1 MSIDFPISRF
11 DVERW
16 TAARARGRIS
26 FVFRYGLPFGVVLA
40 VMVDTVLLFI
50 SGNADLALSIW
61 RIPRLALSI
70 ATYAPILGA
79 AVGQLLWDRGEK
91 KYRNHL
97 LKEAFRA
104 DDAAGAA

>member
-11 DVERW
+11 DADRW
-16 TAARARGRIS
+16 TAVRARGRIS

-40 VMVDTVLLFI
+40 TILDTALLYI
-50 SGNADLALSIW
+50 SGNADIALSIW

-79 AVGQLLWDRGEK
+79 AVGQLLWDRGENRF
-91 KYRNHL
+91 RNHL

-104 DDAAGAA
+104 DDNASAA

>member
-1 MSIDFPISRF
+1 MSIDFSITPF
-11 DVERW
+11 DAERW
-16 TAARARGRIS
+16 KSVRARGRVS

-40 VMVDTVLLFI
+40 AILDTALLFV
-50 SGNADLALSIW
+50 SGNADLALSVW

-70 ATYAPILGA
+70 AIYGPLLGA
-79 AVGQLLWDRGEK
+79 AAGQLLWDRGENR
-91 KYRNHL
+91 YRNHL